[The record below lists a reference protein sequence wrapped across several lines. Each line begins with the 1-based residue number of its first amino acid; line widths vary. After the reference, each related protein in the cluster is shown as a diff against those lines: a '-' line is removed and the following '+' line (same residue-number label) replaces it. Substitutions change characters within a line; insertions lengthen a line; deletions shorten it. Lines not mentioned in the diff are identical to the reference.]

1 MSHCF
6 RVSYIKIKINRIHY
20 WTKKCQI
27 SIHVE
32 IRVLMG
38 EGEVLSK
45 VYCILNS
52 KSTRKWK
59 NVFAKFYFFYGL
71 LLSSLAVGVYI
82 HFWNILWSSFEDRND
97 WRQTYSAVLLSA
109 MQTLMSFPFEQTRC
123 QRISPGDEGYNFT
136 FSIETSCF
144 WYSYNLTVKASCFC
158 YNYNLGHNYVI
169 SLK

>member
-1 MSHCF
+1 MLKF
-6 RVSYIKIKINRIHY
+6 EY
-20 WTKKCQI
+20 WWGRGRFCRRSTVY
-27 SIHVE
+27 ST
-32 IRVLMG
+32 
-38 EGEVLSK
+38 LSLRENEK
-45 VYCILNS
+45 MCLQNLI
-52 KSTRKWK
+52 
-59 NVFAKFYFFYGL
+59 FFYGL

-158 YNYNLGHNYVI
+158 YNYNFEHNYVI